1 MTFKEIFT
9 SSLSQKRDWLQG
21 TYRWFMYRKFPLLL
35 RSFVKDAFEKRKE
48 LAKDC
53 YLNGSCLHCGCETP
67 QVFFASRGCLKD
79 DPCYLPLKQMK
90 NETME

>member
-35 RSFVKDAFEKRKE
+35 RSFVKDAFEKRKK

-53 YLNGSCLHCGCETP
+53 YLPGS
-67 QVFFASRGCLKD
+67 
-79 DPCYLPLKQMK
+79 
-90 NETME
+90 